1 MYGPL
6 CLILK
11 FQTFWH
17 GDHWKF
23 NWDAKFNLVRTLWG
37 VDRWCVLKKMKKM
50 HHDCV
55 VKVEE
60 RNAGDMSCLLGAAA
74 GLLKWLWPSF
84 LFRSSERKV
93 LHFISSQYYERERQ
107 RIFLLFAVLWLGELG
122 YLGCKTVEVLWL
134 VGRERSLIELWG
146 LGLCGGPCK
155 VRLQVRKGRH
165 WNSGSFHLPG
175 PYQCVCTTSFSTHSL
190 SKYLLHRQ

>member
-1 MYGPL
+1 MRCWQMVCFEEDEENASWL
-6 CLILK
+6 CG
-11 FQTFWH
+11 QS
-17 GDHWKF
+17 
-23 NWDAKFNLVRTLWG
+23 R
-37 VDRWCVLKKMKKM
+37 R
-50 HHDCV
+50 
-55 VKVEE
+55 EE
-60 RNAGDMSCLLGAAA
+60 RRWHELSSWRCCRLVEMALTS
-74 GLLKWLWPSF
+74 SF

-107 RIFLLFAVLWLGELG
+107 RIFLLFAVLWLGDLG